1 MTYVKNRFIDEGGR
15 LIYNIHEMSESLD
28 LKVCIITVTIEKHL
42 TLKSILF

>member
-28 LKVCIITVTIEKHL
+28 LKVCIITVNIEKHL